1 MYDEAEVW
9 WFSQDFNNAL
19 PTFVPSRVTKSR
31 HIYLPLHRAADS
43 SCVWLTG
50 CLPSWKESTLALS
63 CDLAVHRHYKS
74 HSLFS
79 VYMSRVI
86 RNDSIWWR
94 GAYLLLVP
102 QGRRLLE
109 TGPLLG
115 TEHSFLFWETAA
127 CETTLWCL

>member
-1 MYDEAEVW
+1 MRRKFGDFLRSSTTRYKHLYQAELQNLGI
-9 WFSQDFNNAL
+9 S
-19 PTFVPSRVTKSR
+19 T
-31 HIYLPLHRAADS
+31 YLYTEMLIRPVYA
-43 SCVWLTG
+43 WLAG
-50 CLPSWKESTLALS
+50 CLPGWKEGTLALS
-63 CDLAVHRHYKS
+63 CDPAVHKHYKS
-74 HSLFS
+74 HSSFS

-109 TGPLLG
+109 TGPLLRP
-115 TEHSFLFWETAA
+115 EHSFLFWETAA